1 MEVSGATYLRTRRST
16 TVNNMI
22 TIVIY
27 IYFFSPFHLSF
38 SLFPSAHFSFSLES
52 CFVHIHDR
60 KFNSF
65 GENMINYQ
73 FVRKKQMDWF
83 VCKNTRFYSMPEKLP
98 TTAQF
103 FEGQLALNG
112 GLN

>member
-73 FVRKKQMDWF
+73 FVRKNKW
-83 VCKNTRFYSMPEKLP
+83 T
-98 TTAQF
+98 
-103 FEGQLALNG
+103 
-112 GLN
+112 GLFARTHAFIPCLKSYPPRPSFSKAN